1 MEEKVKRIIW
11 IDKNIN
17 SKENQAFLEIFQSG
31 VKEGK
36 FYPVDSI
43 EKAFDL
49 IKHKREDVKLKN
61 GGIKKNVKIFQFR
74 LFYTIVSGSLSNE
87 FFKEYVKTTLD
98 YSIISANIIFCS
110 DEAKHRKNPYYID
123 NFLNPGKVY
132 DENSLDKIID
142 FINRDE
148 NPFLSEKNLDK
159 NKQSYNPSEKSYGN
173 IFINVNKIDDIAFL
187 YFFGQTINSTFI
199 NDFNLENFQKN
210 FY

>member
-17 SKENQAFLEIFQSG
+17 SDENQAFLEIFQGG

-49 IKHKREDVKLKN
+49 IKYKREDVKLKN

-98 YSIISANIIFCS
+98 YTIISANIIFCS
-110 DEAKHRKNPYYID
+110 DEAKHRKNLKDPHSQYCHSTGDRSKSLYPVNHNRSERRID
-123 NFLNPGKVY
+123 
-132 DENSLDKIID
+132 
-142 FINRDE
+142 RH
-148 NPFLSEKNLDK
+148 NPF
-159 NKQSYNPSEKSYGN
+159 
-173 IFINVNKIDDIAFL
+173 
-187 YFFGQTINSTFI
+187 
-199 NDFNLENFQKN
+199 
-210 FY
+210 